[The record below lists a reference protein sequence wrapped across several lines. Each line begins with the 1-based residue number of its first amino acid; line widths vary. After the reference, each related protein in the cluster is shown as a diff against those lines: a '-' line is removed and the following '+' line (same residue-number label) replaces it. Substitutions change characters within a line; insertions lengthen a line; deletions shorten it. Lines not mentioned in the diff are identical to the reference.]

1 MVSNKNLYG
10 DIMSGSAHILIV
22 DDVIDNIQVA
32 MNILKEDGYNFSYA
46 KSGEDALELVKEQ
59 QIDLILLDIMMP
71 GLDGYEVAH
80 QLKNDP
86 RTMDIPIIFVTAKT
100 DVDSLEK
107 AFKNGGVDYITKPYH
122 AEELLARV
130 KNHLELHFAKKLL
143 QENNLSL
150 EIKLQKSQERIL
162 SELEETQK
170 EIIYTLTGLM
180 ESFSDET
187 GKHVRRVAQYSKLLA
202 KYHPVLTKEDEKL
215 LYEAAPM
222 HDIGKLAMPPEIL
235 HKHGRLTEEEF
246 KIIQTH
252 TTKGHEFL
260 KNNKRKVLKAADI
273 IAYEHHEKY
282 NGKGYPR
289 GLKGKDIHIYGRI
302 VALADVFDALT
313 HKRIYKDAWNIDEA
327 IEYVKERS
335 GTQFD
340 PEIVAIFNEHLDEF
354 IDIAKSS

>member
-1 MVSNKNLYG
+1 MLET
-10 DIMSGSAHILIV
+10 AHILIV

-46 KSGEDALELVKEQ
+46 KNGTDALKLVKEQ
-59 QIDLILLDIMMP
+59 SIDLILLDIMMP
-71 GLDGYEVAH
+71 GIDGYEVAS
-80 QLKNDP
+80 QIKNDP

-100 DVDSLEK
+100 DIDSLEK
-107 AFKNGGVDYITKPYH
+107 AFKNGGIDYITKPYH

-130 KNHLELHFAKKLL
+130 KTHLELHFAKQIL
-143 QENNLSL
+143 QQNNLSL
-150 EIKLQKSQERIL
+150 EIKLQKSQERML

-187 GKHVRRVAQYSKLLA
+187 GKHVRRVAKYSRLLA
-202 KYHPVLTKEDEKL
+202 KYHPALSQEDERV

-235 HKHGRLTEEEF
+235 HKKGRLTEQEF
-246 KIIQTH
+246 QIIKTH

-273 IAYEHHEKY
+273 IAYEHHEKW
-282 NGKGYPR
+282 NGQGYPQ
-289 GLKGKDIHIYGRI
+289 GLKGENIHIYGRI

-313 HKRIYKDAWNIDEA
+313 HNRVYKDAWSVGNAAKYI
-327 IEYVKERS
+327 KEHS

-340 PEIVAIFNEHLDEF
+340 PEIVNIFFEHLEEF
-354 IDIAKSS
+354 IDIAHFS

>member
-1 MVSNKNLYG
+1 MLET
-10 DIMSGSAHILIV
+10 AHVLIV

-46 KSGEDALELVKEQ
+46 KNGENALEIVKEQ
-59 QIDLILLDIMMP
+59 QINLILLDIMMP
-71 GLDGYEVAH
+71 GIDGYEVAH
-80 QLKNDP
+80 QLKADP
-86 RTMDIPIIFVTAKT
+86 MTMDIPIIFVTAKT

-130 KNHLELHFAKKLL
+130 KNHLELYFAKQIL
-143 QENNLSL
+143 ERHSLSL
-150 EIKLQKSQERIL
+150 EIKLQKSHERML

-187 GKHVRRVAQYSKLLA
+187 GKHVRRVAKYSTLLA
-202 KYHPVLTKEDEKL
+202 KYHPALSKEDEKVL
-215 LYEAAPM
+215 FDAAPM

-235 HKHGRLTEEEF
+235 HKKGKLTEEEF
-246 KIIQTH
+246 QIIKTH
-252 TTKGHEFL
+252 TVKGHEFL
-260 KNNKRKVLKAADI
+260 KGNKRKTLKAADI

-282 NGKGYPR
+282 NGKGYPQ
-289 GLKGKDIHIYGRI
+289 GLKGEDIHIYSRI

-313 HKRIYKDAWNIDEA
+313 HNRVYKDGWSMRDATQYI
-327 IEYVKERS
+327 KEHS

-340 PEIVAIFNEHLDEF
+340 PEIVAIFLEHLEDF
-354 IDIAKSS
+354 IDIARFS